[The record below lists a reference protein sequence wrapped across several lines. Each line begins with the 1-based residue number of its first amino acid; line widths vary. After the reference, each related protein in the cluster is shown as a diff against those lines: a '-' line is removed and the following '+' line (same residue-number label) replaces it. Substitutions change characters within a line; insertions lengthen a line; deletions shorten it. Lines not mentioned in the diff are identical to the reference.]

1 MQSAVRWLSQ
11 GFSGSFLW
19 RCSENIFKKVDKMK
33 DISYFCKVF
42 CQLTM
47 VMGKFSEYKLP
58 LKSLPVGS
66 QEFDYQIG
74 KQFFINMEDNE
85 VRNADVKVH
94 LVVEHKN
101 DYYDMHFT
109 MNGEIIV
116 ACDRC
121 LDDLVLPVDT
131 AYHIIVKYGDDYR
144 DDSDEYMEIPYS
156 DADIN
161 VSYMI
166 HDTIALSIPIKHVH
180 PAGKCNRAM
189 SSLLKKH
196 RSAASDDGYDEPGDD
211 LMDEIDDI
219 GSAGTDSRWDKL
231 KDLDLN

>member
-1 MQSAVRWLSQ
+1 MFFV
-11 GFSGSFLW
+11 GV
-19 RCSENIFKKVDKMK
+19 EKNILKKVDNVK

-42 CQLTM
+42 CQLTI

-58 LKSLPVGS
+58 LKSMPVGS
-66 QEFDYQIG
+66 QEFDYQIN
-74 KQFFINMEDNE
+74 KQFFVNMENND
-85 VRNADVKVH
+85 VRNADIKVH

-109 MNGEIIV
+109 MTGEITV

-131 AYHIIVKYGDDYR
+131 TYHIIVKYGDDYR
-144 DDSDEYMEIPYS
+144 DDSDEYMEIPFS

-189 SSLLKKH
+189 SSILKKH
-196 RSAASDDGYDEPGDD
+196 RTTSSNPEDAEIEDE
-211 LMDEIDDI
+211 LMDEMDSMD
-219 GSAGTDSRWDKL
+219 STPTDSRWDKL